1 MADDPALVRPFYRL
15 VANGIEGGR
24 LKATLLISPEL
35 PKAGAPGFEL
45 KDWPHQMARLLKSV
59 HLGAGGVAA
68 GDAKLLPAIA
78 LQIFAGGT
86 VETIQIKP
94 SDISIAGRAAHD
106 EASWKRVTALWKTS
120 IEGAAKTSING
131 VANQTLAKV
140 WEKLRGDIDA
150 SLTGAKHEAALSDT
164 YSKPLGAAPDSF
176 TSDGAMIARRPNPSD
191 KIQVSGVVANKQ
203 GALAVDEE
211 AVRAQRVLRKMVAGP
226 GLPGDADDLP
236 AGNTQDQSVPDDRYK
251 GQTDAEKKKRF
262 DEQIRQN
269 HFDNFKQNVGGTD
282 SSRKDS
288 NTRFEDVKKLLKNTG
303 GVAADLKT
311 HQPGPSSAVVPAE
324 RVLKGEG
331 RRELRAGHVY
341 GGWLQTVKE
350 GDRVADGKPYMAT
363 KSATLTAVE
372 ATALEQVRGVY
383 YSFQGDYF
391 LSRLFCFAADVT
403 IKIPDHIKDAQN
415 PLYIYLVAEGCD
427 EARATTQTLTAAR
440 YDGKNFWPV
449 SRFDVPGADSKA
461 QALVEQ
467 QSGIWSLGGG
477 YGDAHDPRYQLTSLD
492 FRRAVDATTD
502 TVDRGQRHI
511 TAGISVID
519 RGRGEQIARDL
530 AISAVQM
537 EKVCDQAQCTTDTR
551 HCVVLWAEELTVG
564 RRLDI
569 AVVKQKSTVETLEWR
584 GLMRRDVAFEV
595 EAEVRKLLGLAV
607 GQNNGGDYFHEE
619 TSFQVVTRTMPLLDD
634 GDDVQP
640 VRKVEAIADEALVMW
655 DGTPLAALARHG
667 TDQPVE
673 PGTARLPFTR
683 RHRLETSGSHRPPP
697 LRYGAA
703 YAFSMRSVF
712 AGGGSPTTEMASA
725 QHKATKGAKM
735 LPPAITSNDGKTT
748 PVRKRFLRH
757 EGIDAPIALLP
768 KGIAMSKSEAMG
780 FEITDRVALRSATPS
795 DHADLPDRYVAL
807 RDRLAPEMSAR
818 VFVAPMAALDTVVR
832 HRKLDGEGGIEVM
845 RGGLRDVDYDPAN
858 DGFPLAMTEEA
869 AEFNGGVATVTRSI
883 VRNPTNAKPEQ
894 KKRGL
899 AVFASDRKNTAKSG
913 ETGYLPD
920 PAAEKMVVRLRVR
933 GSDRYLDGAWV
944 TSLYDPRAGISYP
957 HALPLVVS
965 IEKLPRRRA
974 KRAVACTDVF
984 VGEATAIRTMDPNG
998 NVRAVGA
1005 GVKVRHLT
1013 VRLGQGEDFDLEVV
1027 CLPEVATLAG
1037 MFALPETM
1045 AIQLA
1050 HATADACSAD
1060 DLSCLCGPAATGRL
1074 SDIKN
1079 RMNAANPDKKTDG
1092 VGLGGWNAP
1101 TMLAITFV
1109 AGELIKTIESKWQVE
1124 ELAAVQQVRVSHG
1137 INAPLTAAT
1146 LVLPVKPEDR
1156 VTRPLVKK
1164 DDKVADLIKADSAQ
1178 GALVSLL
1185 KGKVSLDLEQIDAFE
1200 IVVQAAGT
1208 GGKALDD
1215 KSRSRSLLARRSGR
1229 WPEILR
1235 NDVENGE
1242 RRVRSHYVSTRDVL
1256 GFKVSGDGQ
1265 VEFEREAVTL
1275 LRVDNLPDP
1284 RAAPQDDYFQ
1294 PADRGLTEINLAR
1307 LHAAGILKEPIKIP
1321 VGTAAPCPTQE
1332 MRTIVANTPVV
1343 FEDVR
1348 ARKLAVKVVAVSRF
1362 SSLFESAPHY
1372 TDRKLLKRRQALA
1385 AGHQTISSP
1394 EQEIWI
1400 PATIRPPKCDVR
1412 APTPKFVVG
1421 REAGQLC
1428 QKLTRT
1434 AKTRL
1439 HFGRGMF
1446 SSGEGERIGIV
1457 LWPPGYQEQNSDD
1470 MLNNKVS
1477 VGDRKM
1483 VLADLDD
1490 ADLGPGG
1497 RFVTRWGGDPIRK
1510 DVAKQDGNFIP
1521 VIAFKDFERLDKGP
1535 HRPRYV
1541 AKARMPVRVHE
1552 EVNPE
1557 TGEVVV
1563 DESEAPEF
1571 LEVSLLTYEPCF
1583 DLDREEWYVDV
1594 DLHPSVATNPFVR
1607 FGLVRYQPNSI
1618 AADLMMSEPV
1628 VVWTQLLPQRDVELT
1643 HSHKDGNVFVSATV
1657 SGQASI
1663 GTKEGTDEER
1673 KKVTL
1678 TKPQEKTLSDI
1689 QAPVM
1694 QMTLWHEGR
1703 TADNVL
1709 TRTLVPF
1716 DTPIKFDKN
1725 GYRDGLMRW
1734 TFKEDKEVKATWLAG
1749 LGKGALVAYIEEV
1762 ERRMPATYA
1771 SEPIDKNA
1779 ILAEETIVSSG
1790 PRFNARI
1797 VFHVIS

>member
-15 VANGIEGGR
+15 VANGIEGGT
-24 LKATLLISPEL
+24 LKATLLMSPEL

-45 KDWPHQMARLLKSV
+45 KDWPHQMARLLRSV
-59 HLGAGGVAA
+59 QLGAAGVAP
-68 GDAKLLPAIA
+68 GDARLLPAIA
-78 LQIFAGGT
+78 LQIFAGST
-86 VETIQIKP
+86 AETIQIKP
-94 SDISIAGRAAHD
+94 SDISIAGHAGDAAHD

-120 IEGAAKTSING
+120 IDGAA
-131 VANQTLAKV
+131 NQKLDKV
-140 WEKLRGDIDA
+140 WERLRGDIDA
-150 SLTGAKHEAALSDT
+150 SLTGGKHEAALSDT
-164 YSKPLGAAPDSF
+164 YSKQLGAAPDSF
-176 TSDGAMIARRPNPSD
+176 NADGAMVCRRPNPSD

-236 AGNTQDQSVPDDRYK
+236 AGNTQDQSVPEDRYEDK
-251 GQTDAEKKKRF
+251 TDADKRKLF
-262 DEQIRQN
+262 DEQVRQT
-269 HFDNFKQNVGGTD
+269 HFENFKQNVGDTD
-282 SSRKDS
+282 PSRKDS
-288 NTRFEDVKKLLKNTG
+288 NTRFEDVKKLLKNTPMD
-303 GVAADLKT
+303 ADLKT

-324 RVLKGEG
+324 RVLEGKG

-363 KSATLTAVE
+363 AGNSLTAVQ

-403 IKIPDHIKDAQN
+403 IKIPEQIKNAQN
-415 PLYIYLVAEGCD
+415 PLYIYLVSEGCD

-467 QSGIWSLGGG
+467 VSGIWNLGGG
-477 YGDAHDPRYQLTSLD
+477 YGETHDPRYQLTGLD

-511 TAGISVID
+511 TAGISVMD

-537 EKVCDQAQCTTDTR
+537 EKVCDQAQCTADSR

-569 AVVKQKSTVETLEWR
+569 AVVKRKSTVETLEWR

-595 EAEVRKLLGLAV
+595 ETEVRKLLGLAV
-607 GQNNGGDYFHEE
+607 GQNHGGGYFLEE
-619 TSFQVVTRTMPLLDD
+619 TSFQVVTRTMPLLGD
-634 GDDVQP
+634 GDEVQP
-640 VRKVEAIADEALVMW
+640 VRKVEAIADEALVLW

-667 TDQPVE
+667 TDQAIE

-683 RHRLETSGSHRPPP
+683 RHRLETSGAYRPPP

-712 AGGGSPTTEMASA
+712 AGGGSPTTEMASE
-725 QHKATKGAKM
+725 QHRVTKGAMM
-735 LPPAITSNDGKTT
+735 LPPAITSEGRTT

-757 EGIDAPIALLP
+757 ESIDAPIALLP
-768 KGIAMSKSEAMG
+768 KSIAMSKSGAMG

-795 DHADLPDRYVAL
+795 DPAVLPDRYVAL
-807 RDRLAPEMSAR
+807 NDRLGPEMSAR
-818 VFVAPMAALDTVVR
+818 VFIAPMAALDTVVR
-832 HRKLDGEGGIEVM
+832 HRKLDGAGGIEVM
-845 RGGLRDVDYDPAN
+845 RGGLRDVDYDPAM

-883 VRNPTNAKPEQ
+883 IRNPTNAKPEQ

-899 AVFASDRKNTAKSG
+899 AVFASDNKNTTKPG

-933 GSDRYLDGAWV
+933 GSDRYLDAAWV
-944 TSLYDPRAGISYP
+944 TSLYDPQAGISYP
-957 HALPLVVS
+957 NALPLVVS
-965 IEKLPRRRA
+965 IDKLPRRRA
-974 KRAVACTDVF
+974 QRAVACTDVF
-984 VGEATAIRTMDPNG
+984 VGDETAIRTMDPNG
-998 NVRAVGA
+998 DVRAGGA

-1027 CLPEVATLAG
+1027 CLPEVATLAD

-1045 AIQLA
+1045 AMQLA

-1060 DLSCLCGPAATGRL
+1060 DLSCLCGTTATARL

-1079 RMNAANPDKKTDG
+1079 RLKDANPVNETDG
-1092 VGLGGWNAP
+1092 VGLGGWKTP
-1101 TMLAITFV
+1101 TMPAITFV
-1109 AGELIKTIESKWQVE
+1109 AGELIKTIESKWQIE
-1124 ELAAVQQVRVSHG
+1124 ELAAVQQLRVSHA
-1137 INAPLTAAT
+1137 INAPLTTAT
-1146 LVLPVKPEDR
+1146 LILPAKPEDR

-1164 DDKVADLIKADSAQ
+1164 DEKVAELITAGSVQ
-1178 GALVSLL
+1178 GALVFLL
-1185 KGKVSLDLEQIDAFE
+1185 QGKVALDLEQIDAFE
-1200 IVVQAAGT
+1200 IVVRAAGT

-1215 KSRSRSLLARRSGR
+1215 KSRSRSLLARRAGR
-1229 WPEILR
+1229 WPEVVG
-1235 NDVENGE
+1235 NEGE
-1242 RRVRSHYVSTRDVL
+1242 SRYVSTRDVL
-1256 GFKVSGDGQ
+1256 GFKVSNDGQ

-1284 RAAPQDDYFQ
+1284 RAISRDDNFQ
-1294 PADRGLTEINLAR
+1294 PCSRGLTEINLAR
-1307 LHAAGILKEPIKIP
+1307 FHAAGILKEAIKIP
-1321 VGTAAPCPTQE
+1321 ADAGPGFPIRVV
-1332 MRTIVANTPVV
+1332 RANTPVV

-1362 SSLFESAPHY
+1362 STLFETAPLY
-1372 TDRKLLKRRQALA
+1372 AERDLLKRRQALA
-1385 AGHQTISSP
+1385 AGHQTISST
-1394 EQEIWI
+1394 EQEVWI
-1400 PATIRPPKCDVR
+1400 PATIRPPKCDAR
-1412 APTPKFVVG
+1412 APTPKFVVE
-1421 REAGQLC
+1421 RDAAPLC

-1457 LWPPGYQEQNSDD
+1457 LWPPGYQEQNPSK
-1470 MLNNKVS
+1470 MLKNEILIGN
-1477 VGDRKM
+1477 RKM
-1483 VLADLDD
+1483 LLPDLDD

-1510 DVAKQDGNFIP
+1510 DAAPQQGNFIP
-1521 VIAFKDFERLDKGP
+1521 AMAFKDFERLEKAP

-1541 AKARMPVRVHE
+1541 ANARMPVRVHE

-1557 TGEVVV
+1557 TGEVVA
-1563 DESEAPEF
+1563 DESGAPEF
-1571 LEVSLLTYEPCF
+1571 LDISLLTYEPCF

-1594 DLHPSVATNPFVR
+1594 DLHPSVATDPFVR

-1618 AADLMMSEPV
+1618 AADLMVSEPV
-1628 VVWTQLLPQRDVELT
+1628 VVWAQLLPQRNVTLT
-1643 HSHKDGNVFVSATV
+1643 HIHKDGDVCVTAIVT
-1657 SGQASI
+1657 GQASI
-1663 GTKEGTDEER
+1663 GIKEGDDTS
-1673 KKVTL
+1673 VTL
-1678 TKPQEKTLSDI
+1678 TESQKNTLAGI

-1694 QMTLWHEGR
+1694 QMTLLHEGR

-1709 TRTLVPF
+1709 TRTVVPF
-1716 DTPIKFDKN
+1716 DAPIKFDSS
-1725 GYRDGLMRW
+1725 GYLDGMMQW
-1734 TFKEDKEVKATWLAG
+1734 TLQGPKEIKVKWLAD

-1762 ERRMPATYA
+1762 EGRMPATFA
-1771 SEPIDKNA
+1771 SEPVDQTA
-1779 ILAEETIVSSG
+1779 FLADETIVSSG

-1797 VFHVIS
+1797 VFHVIE